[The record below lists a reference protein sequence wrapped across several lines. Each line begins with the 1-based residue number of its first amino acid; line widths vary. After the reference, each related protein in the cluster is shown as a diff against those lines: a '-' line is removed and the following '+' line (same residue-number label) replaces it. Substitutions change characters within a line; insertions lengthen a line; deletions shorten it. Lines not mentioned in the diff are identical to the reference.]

1 MKKKV
6 LLAAVLV
13 GLLLLQAVFAG
24 LAEGQPSLS
33 LDPAEITL
41 DKGKSQKLKPVAEN
55 VENARKIKYAWE
67 SSDPAVASVNN
78 GGAVK
83 AADAGTAVI
92 TCTATLPDGNVLT
105 ATASVTVRIPVK
117 GLKST
122 TKANTAFPARE
133 SLQLEYTLQP
143 ENATDR
149 AVAWTSSDEGIA
161 TVDENGV
168 VTGVAPGKVTI
179 TGTAANG
186 KGAKVN
192 LQVTP
197 AVIQGK
203 QLEIREAVFHPETG
217 QLEVTWVNTGSGI
230 AGAELRI
237 NPLDGEGNPVRI
249 GEGYIEEIP
258 LEERVLHTSMPVPA
272 GETVTVS
279 LQTGSAYPAAAQMEI
294 AVDRITREDGSV
306 LELPD
311 NRLCWYSTAAGA
323 YTAGPESDEP
333 YQAPEEDIQT
343 AADVRFGFRA
353 LAVPGELA
361 AAYGFPRGGLL
372 VTEIGEGSAAE
383 AMGLETWDLVFGV
396 NETGYDGELY
406 ILPQAA
412 AALSRGEAVTLWIAR
427 DGEVLTID
435 LEPGE

>member
-1 MKKKV
+1 
-6 LLAAVLV
+6 
-13 GLLLLQAVFAG
+13 
-24 LAEGQPSLS
+24 
-33 LDPAEITL
+33 
-41 DKGKSQKLKPVAEN
+41 
-55 VENARKIKYAWE
+55 
-67 SSDPAVASVNN
+67 
-78 GGAVK
+78 
-83 AADAGTAVI
+83 
-92 TCTATLPDGNVLT
+92 
-105 ATASVTVRIPVK
+105 
-117 GLKST
+117 
-122 TKANTAFPARE
+122 
-133 SLQLEYTLQP
+133 
-143 ENATDR
+143 
-149 AVAWTSSDEGIA
+149 
-161 TVDENGV
+161 
-168 VTGVAPGKVTI
+168 
-179 TGTAANG
+179 
-186 KGAKVN
+186 
-192 LQVTP
+192 
-197 AVIQGK
+197 
-203 QLEIREAVFHPETG
+203 
-217 QLEVTWVNTGSGI
+217 
-230 AGAELRI
+230 
-237 NPLDGEGNPVRI
+237 
-249 GEGYIEEIP
+249 
-258 LEERVLHTSMPVPA
+258 MPVPA

-323 YTAGPESDEP
+323 YTTGPESDEP

>member
-13 GLLLLQAVFAG
+13 GLLLLQAVFAA
-24 LAEGQPSLS
+24 LAEGQPALS

-41 DKGKSQKLKPVAEN
+41 DKGKSQKLKPVALN
-55 VENARKIKYAWE
+55 VENAKKIKYAWE

-83 AADAGTAVI
+83 AVDAGTAVV

-105 ATASVTVRIPVK
+105 ATAAVTVKIPVK
-117 GLKST
+117 GLKIT
-122 TKANTAFPARE
+122 TKANTSFPARE

-149 AVAWTSSDEGIA
+149 AVAWVSSDETVA

-168 VTGVAPGKVTI
+168 VTGLAAGKVTV

-203 QLEIREAVFHPETG
+203 QLEIQSAAFHPDTG
-217 QLEVTWVNTGSGI
+217 LLEVTWVNTGSGV
-230 AGAELRI
+230 AGAELRFR
-237 NPLDGEGNPVRI
+237 PLDGAGNPVLA
-249 GEGYIEEIP
+249 GEGYMEEIL
-258 LEERVLHTSMPVPA
+258 LEERVLHTAVPAPA
-272 GETVTVS
+272 GEKVTVT
-279 LQTGSAYPAAAQMEI
+279 LQAGGAYPAAEQLEI

-323 YTAGPESDEP
+323 YTAGPGSEEP
-333 YQAPEEDIQT
+333 YKAPEEDI
-343 AADVRFGFRA
+343 AAAEGIRFGFRA
-353 LAVPGELA
+353 VAVPGELA
-361 AAYGFPRGGLL
+361 ADYGIPGGGLL
-372 VTEIGEGSAAE
+372 ITEIGEGSAAE
-383 AMGLETWDLVFGV
+383 AMGLEPWDMVFGV
-396 NETGYDGELY
+396 NETSYEEELY
-406 ILPQAA
+406 ILPQAL
-412 AALSRGEAVTLWIAR
+412 AALSRGENVTLWIAR
-427 DGEVLTID
+427 DGEILSFD